1 MKSFEKPPA
10 VELKTPE
17 ALVKRSDFPA
27 TVPQP
32 WQNASKSALSPTDS
46 SVAFQ
51 APQTMHLMSKCL
63 DIWSTY

>member
-27 TVPQP
+27 TVPQ
-32 WQNASKSALSPTDS
+32 SKSALPPTDS
-46 SVAFQ
+46 PVAFQ